1 MRKRD
6 TAGHE
11 LAKGTELHKQ
21 RIGAVNAL
29 ALAKRQEAEKKG
41 KYTWSSQ
48 HRSYFLTT
56 NNG

>member
-1 MRKRD
+1 MRKGD

-48 HRSYFLTT
+48 HRAYFLTVK
-56 NNG
+56 